1 MVFFLVGHCIDHVYY
16 SVLKR
21 LGTAHYQWNS
31 IHVVYRARNVLH
43 EFGLFETFDIIQFI
57 GQVEASTFPSWA
69 FCILAVPG
77 ERNLIIR
84 VFQGMGKSI
93 PTHRGI
99 FFSSWPIGSCYLMM
113 LSGSTLTYFSVINP
127 VIFLSSVIKN
137 SLSNLCLHF
146 CPFFSNLNKGKKWY
160 PTKIYSRQWY
170 PPTLIISLIVV
181 PPASLLTVINQRKNM
196 TELRH

>member
-1 MVFFLVGHCIDHVYY
+1 M
-16 SVLKR
+16 
-21 LGTAHYQWNS
+21 
-31 IHVVYRARNVLH
+31 YRARNVLH

-57 GQVEASTFPSWA
+57 GQIEASTFPSWA

-113 LSGSTLTYFSVINP
+113 LSGPTLTYFFVINP

-137 SLSNLCLHF
+137 FPVQSLSSFLS
-146 CPFFSNLNKGKKWY
+146 FFFKLK
-160 PTKIYSRQWY
+160 
-170 PPTLIISLIVV
+170 
-181 PPASLLTVINQRKNM
+181 
-196 TELRH
+196 